1 MHTQNSPESP
11 SDLEDISDLSSTS
24 SMGSPDLQTTE
35 PYEGSSGVSTPWQH
49 VESSQEDGRSSTAK
63 VANDAHSEIYESSLV
78 YPLHVDHDPSFPV
91 GALASSVAPPPTDRN
106 GNAATNPPA
115 ESILQ
120 AYNDIIAS
128 YIEVS
133 KSTNG
138 PSTDG
143 IRELIA
149 NLSAM
154 VLTEVAKHRGGPTKA
169 RNKVL
174 KDQTWALDRL
184 EIIQRRLRILA
195 GKTFEL
201 YEDPIPRLFVVLPK
215 GTQPLDRTTPSQ
227 NEFRLYFLCECG
239 RDVGNAD
246 PALDTISHYVHFAKH
261 KGYELSRP
269 TEFFATYGAYVVA
282 MLELVKYGVVSEG
295 MVAAPLTTL
304 KVMEGAGT
312 LMDGHVDKDSIRSKL
327 EDTISYIKEQLRP
340 QDSDDADECDA
351 PESVDLQSL
360 QSFILDLDPESTL
373 GDLYRTMTTEGHIK
387 WVCQDHYRQKYG
399 TTSTTALRVVSANTG
414 CFNEQQGRIVI
425 NCDYLATAVQLSN
438 ELHAARGVHELDLA
452 FGWDASEKDIR
463 EICEALS
470 KTNVSILR
478 LDCCA
483 FKYSEPAPPPEVPP
497 APEAPPAEAPP
508 PPEAPPAEAPP
519 PEAPPAEAPPAEAP
533 PAEAPAVEVSPVKS
547 QDLSTG
553 PQGRFSPIIDL
564 IDVGRLQECSITGC
578 DWFVDGITN
587 PGRTPMHSLR
597 KLRLGVK
604 ELRDASRERFLQ
616 LLQRLPNLIHLSL
629 YYSDRTDIY
638 GLVHSHLESLARLE
652 TLTLSVPG
660 DDAETTVLYV
670 KSQTAH
676 CSHPASRHIANIIEH
691 RKDLTIAIIPFRLD
705 VLADEINTLDNI
717 YGGQRNLTVV
727 FKDKAH
733 TIVEVE
739 LRDPGQSYTDVPLG
753 QHFRGIRSDMFIRW
767 IDHTALGFSTDD
779 SLRTGPLISSTVEL
793 DLNRVYNLQERLA
806 YEPKSSTDIACGP
819 QPCNMMR
826 LVTSGMATI
835 SWSDLQTLTLCGDNV
850 NGWIEGLARVFTKEG
865 TPSLKEL
872 KVSAGPSPTTSKDLS
887 SESARWIMSMV
898 SRGLDALTLN
908 GIGLEE
914 QSWEDLVSSMDLS
927 NLKLLDLART
937 SVQKVHIEKLLKA
950 DSQLRYLNLHGVDW
964 VRSFGKADQERFIA
978 DSCLTKPE
986 SIVF

>member
-1 MHTQNSPESP
+1 M
-11 SDLEDISDLSSTS
+11 
-24 SMGSPDLQTTE
+24 
-35 PYEGSSGVSTPWQH
+35 
-49 VESSQEDGRSSTAK
+49 
-63 VANDAHSEIYESSLV
+63 
-78 YPLHVDHDPSFPV
+78 
-91 GALASSVAPPPTDRN
+91 ASPPTDRN
-106 GNAATNPPA
+106 GNADTNPP
-115 ESILQ
+115 EELILQ

-149 NLSAM
+149 SLSAM
-154 VLTEVAKHRGGPTKA
+154 VLTEVTKHRGGPTKA

-184 EIIQRRLRILA
+184 AIIQRRLRILA

-215 GTQPLDRTTPSQ
+215 GTQSLDRTTPSR

-239 RDVGNAD
+239 RDVGNVD
-246 PALDTISHYVHFAKH
+246 PALDTISHYIHFAKH

-282 MLELVKYGVVSEG
+282 MLELVKYGVVSED
-295 MVAAPLTTL
+295 MVAAPLTTF

-312 LMDGHVDKDSIRSKL
+312 LMDGHVDKGSIRCKL
-327 EDTISYIKEQLRP
+327 EDTISYIKEQLRRDQSP

-351 PESVDLQSL
+351 PESVNLQSL
-360 QSFILDLDPESTL
+360 QSFIPDLDPERTL

-399 TTSTTALRVVSANTG
+399 TASTTALRVVSANTG
-414 CFNEQQGRIVI
+414 CFNEQQGKIAI

-438 ELHAARGVHELDLA
+438 ELQAARGVHELDLA
-452 FGWDASEKDIR
+452 FGWDASEKDIQ

-497 APEAPPAEAPP
+497 AEASPAEVPPAEAPP
-508 PPEAPPAEAPP
+508 PEASPAEAPP
-519 PEAPPAEAPPAEAP
+519 PEAPPVG
-533 PAEAPAVEVSPVKS
+533 APAVEVSPVEN
-547 QDLSTG
+547 QDPPTG

-564 IDVGRLQECSITGC
+564 IDAGRLQECSITGC
-578 DWFVDGITN
+578 DWFVDGITS

-629 YYSDRTDIY
+629 YYSDWTDVY
-638 GLVHSHLESLARLE
+638 GLVHNHLESLARLE

-660 DDAETTVLYV
+660 DDAETTVLHV

-691 RKDLTIAIIPFRLD
+691 RKGLTVAIIAFRLD

-717 YGGQRNLTVV
+717 YGGQRDLTVI

-753 QHFRGIRSDMFIRW
+753 QHFRGRRSDMFIRW
-767 IDHTALGFSTDD
+767 IDHAALGFFTDD
-779 SLRTGPLISSTVEL
+779 SLRTGPLISSAFEL

-806 YEPKSSTDIACGP
+806 YEPKSSTEIACGP

-826 LVTSGMATI
+826 LVISGMATI
-835 SWSDLQTLTLCGDNV
+835 SWSDLQTLTLWGDNV
-850 NGWIEGLARVFTKEG
+850 NEWIEGLTRVFIKEG

-872 KVSAGPSPTTSKDLS
+872 KVSAGPSPSTSQDLS
-887 SESARWIMSMV
+887 SESARWIISMV
-898 SRGLDALTLN
+898 SRELDALTLN
-908 GIGLEE
+908 GIGLDE
-914 QSWEDLVSSMDLS
+914 QSWEDLVSSMDLT

-937 SVQKVHIEKLLKA
+937 SVQKVHIEKILKGIKA
-950 DSQLRYLNLHGVDW
+950 DSKLMYLNLHGVDW
-964 VRSFGKADQERFIA
+964 VRSFSKADQEQFIA
-978 DSCLTKPE
+978 DSCLNMKPE
-986 SIVF
+986 SVVF

>member
-1 MHTQNSPESP
+1 MHTQSSPESP

-24 SMGSPDLQTTE
+24 STGSLDVQMTE
-35 PYEGSSGVSTPWQH
+35 PYEGSGVSTPWQH
-49 VESSQEDGRSSTAK
+49 VESSQENGRSSIAK
-63 VANDAHSEIYESSLV
+63 VANDAHSETYESSLV
-78 YPLHVDHDPSFPV
+78 YPSRVDHDPSFSV
-91 GALASSVAPPPTDRN
+91 GTLTSSLASSPTDRDS
-106 GNAATNPPA
+106 NADTNPP
-115 ESILQ
+115 EEILQ

-133 KSTNG
+133 KSKNG

-143 IRELIA
+143 IRELVA

-154 VLTEVAKHRGGPTKA
+154 VLTEVTKHRGGPTKV

-184 EIIQRRLRILA
+184 AIIHRRLRILA

-215 GTQPLDRTTPSQ
+215 GTQSLDRTTPSQ

-282 MLELVKYGVVSEG
+282 MLELVKYGVVSED
-295 MVAAPLTTL
+295 MVAAPLTTF

-312 LMDGHVDKDSIRSKL
+312 LMDGHVDKDSIRCKL
-327 EDTISYIKEQLRP
+327 EDTISYIKEQLRRGQSP

-351 PESVDLQSL
+351 PESVDLHSL
-360 QSFILDLDPESTL
+360 QSFIPDLDPERTL

-399 TTSTTALRVVSANTG
+399 TASTTALRVVSANTG
-414 CFNEQQGRIVI
+414 CFNEQQGKILI

-438 ELHAARGVHELDLA
+438 ELQAARGVHELDLA
-452 FGWDASEKDIR
+452 FGWDASEKDIQ

-497 APEAPPAEAPP
+497 AEAPPAEAPP
-508 PPEAPPAEAPP
+508 PDAEAQQTEAPLP
-519 PEAPPAEAPPAEAP
+519 PEVPPV
-533 PAEAPAVEVSPVKS
+533 EAPAVEVSPVES
-547 QDLSTG
+547 QDLPTG

-564 IDVGRLQECSITGC
+564 IDAGRLQECSITGC
-578 DWFVDGITN
+578 DWFVEGITN

-629 YYSDRTDIY
+629 YCSDFADVY
-638 GLVHSHLESLARLE
+638 GLVHNHLESLADLE

-660 DDAETTVLYV
+660 DGAETTVLHV

-717 YGGQRNLTVV
+717 YGGQRNLTVI

-753 QHFRGIRSDMFIRW
+753 QHFRGRRSDMFIRW
-767 IDHTALGFSTDD
+767 IDHAALGFFTDD
-779 SLRTGPLISSTVEL
+779 SLRTGPLISPAVEL
-793 DLNRVYNLQERLA
+793 NLNRVYNLQERLA

-819 QPCNMMR
+819 QPCNMLR

-835 SWSDLQTLTLCGDNV
+835 SWSDLQTLTLWGDNI
-850 NGWIEGLARVFTKEG
+850 NGWIEGLTRVFIKEG

-872 KVSAGPSPTTSKDLS
+872 KVSAGPSPSTFKDLS
-887 SESARWIMSMV
+887 SESARWIISMV
-898 SRGLDALTLN
+898 SRELDALTLN
-908 GIGLEE
+908 GIGLDE

-937 SVQKVHIEKLLKA
+937 SVKKVHIEKMLKDIKA
-950 DSQLRYLNLHGVDW
+950 DSRLGYLNLHGVDW
-964 VRSFGKADQERFIA
+964 VRSFSKADQERFIA
-978 DSCLTKPE
+978 DSCLNMKPE